1 MRFLQ
6 RLHAFV
12 NIYVESPL
20 IAEVAEALSGL
31 YNVEELFE
39 VTGEFDL
46 VALVSAKDIEE
57 FRGLVKDKI
66 MKIRGVK
73 STVTT
78 VVLETF
84 KGLSCKD

>member
-1 MRFLQ
+1 LQ

-12 NIYVESPL
+12 NIYVDSPVMT
-20 IAEVAEALSGL
+20 EVAQQLTKLE
-31 YNVEELFE
+31 NVKELFE

-46 VALVSAKDIEE
+46 VALISANDIEE
-57 FRGLVKDKI
+57 FRDLVKNKI
-66 MKIRGVK
+66 LKIRGVK

-84 KGLSCKD
+84 KGLNCKD